1 MFYMDKNELKNIVL
15 DQNNLSLE
23 GNFIER
29 EIFAKAEE
37 YMKNDFV
44 IVLTGLRRT
53 GKSTLLKQLRRKYPG
68 YYLNFD
74 DDRLVNF
81 SVQDFQDLYEI
92 LIELFGVKNLFYF
105 DEIQNVLGWERFV
118 RRLHDENKK
127 VFVTGSNANTLSQE
141 LGTHLTGRHLNLTLF
156 PFSFREYLLLKNF
169 LLGKN
174 DFYLTEK
181 RALIKKYL
189 FEYIKEGGLPE
200 YLISRNKE
208 YIKTLYENILYK
220 DIITRYKLGNEKSL
234 KEILYFVVNN
244 FSKEIS
250 FNSLKKL
257 TGLGSSTTVKDYFEF
272 MENCYLIFLVQK
284 FDYSFKK
291 RVYANKKVYLID
303 NAFANYLSSKNTE
316 GYGELLENTVFLE
329 LLRMKKEIFYFRGKK
344 ECDFVVR
351 EGIKI
356 TQAIQVC
363 YDFNKET
370 KEREISGLSE
380 AMTQF
385 KLKEGLILTY
395 DQEDEIKI
403 KGKKVKKIIIKPVW
417 KWLLGQGR

>member
-1 MFYMDKNELKNIVL
+1 MDKNELKNIVL

>member
-403 KGKKVKKIIIKPVW
+403 KGKKVKKIIIKPGW